1 MSSNTASG
9 TASGAARDTSH
20 ASDPSAIAAAGTP
33 AAGAQAAG
41 AQAAGSAVAGAAAG
55 APLAAAASAQAA
67 FPLTPLPRPG
77 RDEFDAALARG
88 AYMPL
93 TQFGVID
100 VTGDDAAAFLHS
112 QLTNDTQHLD
122 AASARL
128 AGYCTA
134 KGRLLASFLT
144 WRAGDAI
151 RLLVSRDVQAA
162 VQKRLSMFVLRAKAK
177 LADASGALAVVGL
190 AGDVRGALSGVFDA
204 LPDGV
209 HVKVDGPAG
218 SLIRVPDAAGRL
230 RYLWIGPKAQ
240 VEAHLPAL
248 DAKLARAS
256 AAVWDWLDI
265 RAGEPRITQ
274 RVAEQFV
281 PQMINFDVLGGVN
294 FRKGCY
300 PGQEVVARSQYRGT
314 IKRRTALANVAG
326 EPETVLAGSELFHS
340 DDPSQPC
347 GMVVNAAA
355 APDGGVDMLVEI
367 KLVALENGTVHL
379 GGGEGPA
386 LAFLPLPYALPSDA

>member
-1 MSSNTASG
+1 MNEPHDFASVSASGPNQSDAHAGTNRAADSNTAGLNTASTAVSG
-9 TASGAARDTSH
+9 TA
-20 ASDPSAIAAAGTP
+20 PSAP
-33 AAGAQAAG
+33 APGAPAR
-41 AQAAGSAVAGAAAG
+41 
-55 APLAAAASAQAA
+55 APLAAAAPVP
-67 FPLTPLPRPG
+67 PLAPLPRPAAG
-77 RDEFDAALARG
+77 DFDAALARG

-93 TQFGVID
+93 TQFGLID
-100 VTGDDAAAFLHS
+100 VTGDDAATFLHS

-144 WRAGDAI
+144 WRCGDAI
-151 RLLVSRDVQAA
+151 RLLVSQDLQAV

-177 LADASGALAVVGL
+177 LVDASGALAAVGF

-240 VEAHLPAL
+240 VEARLPAL

-274 RVAEQFV
+274 RVVEQFV
-281 PQMINFDVLGGVN
+281 PQMVNFDVLGGVN

-326 EPETVLAGSELFHS
+326 EPDTVLPGSELFHA
-340 DDPSQPC
+340 DDAGQPC
-347 GMVVNAAA
+347 GMIVNAAA
-355 APDGGVDMLVEI
+355 APDGGVDMLVEM
-367 KLVALENGTVHL
+367 KLTALEAGTVHL
-379 GGGEGPA
+379 GAADGPA
-386 LAFLPLPYALPSDA
+386 LTFLPLPYALPADA